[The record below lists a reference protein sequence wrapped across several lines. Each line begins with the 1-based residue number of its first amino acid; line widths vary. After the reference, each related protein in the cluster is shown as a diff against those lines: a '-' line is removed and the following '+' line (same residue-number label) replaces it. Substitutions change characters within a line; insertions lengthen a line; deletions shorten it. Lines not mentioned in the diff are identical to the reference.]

1 MATANLSW
9 TPVDDGFSLSQDV
22 EYKAMDD
29 VGWTLHSVVSAS
41 TNTAKIT
48 GLLDNV
54 VYQIR
59 ITNHCPEALTG
70 LSTMAEVISLTCPSV
85 SIDESHTTVAF
96 SFDHLGGDVSSYVVD
111 LLSASNDVLNT
122 QTFSSP
128 GAVVSSTFTGL
139 DLSTLYRIR
148 VAPRAQGSLT
158 LHTLVCIAVSF
169 TTDSCE
175 PPTDVSAEM
184 S

>member
-9 TPVDDGFSLSQDV
+9 TPVDDGFSVSQDV
-22 EYKAMDD
+22 EYKAMAD
-29 VGWTLHSVVSAS
+29 VGWTLHSVVTAS

-54 VYQIR
+54 IYQIR
-59 ITNHCPEALTG
+59 VTNHCPEGLSG

-85 SIDESHTTVAF
+85 TIDETHTTVTF
-96 SFDHLGGDVSSYVVD
+96 SYDTLGGDVSAYDVS
-111 LLSASNDVLNT
+111 LLSAVDVVLNT
-122 QTFSSP
+122 QTFNTP
-128 GAVVSSTFTGL
+128 GAVVSFSFTGL
-139 DLSTLYRIR
+139 DLSTVYKIR
-148 VAPRAQGSLT
+148 VTPKAQGSLA
-158 LHTLVCIAVSF
+158 LYTLVCAPVTF

-184 S
+184 T

>member
-9 TPVDDGFSLSQDV
+9 TPVDDGFSLSQDI

-41 TNTAKIT
+41 TDTAKIT

-54 VYQIR
+54 IYHIR
-59 ITNHCPEALTG
+59 VTNQCPVGLSG
-70 LSTMAEVISLTCPSV
+70 LSTMAEVISLTCPPV
-85 SIDESHTTVAF
+85 TIDETHTTVTF
-96 SFDHLGGDVSSYVVD
+96 SFNTLGGDVSAYDVS
-111 LLSASNDVLNT
+111 LLSVSNVVLNT
-122 QTFSSP
+122 QTFNAP
-128 GAVVSSTFTGL
+128 GPVVSFSFTGL
-139 DLSTLYRIR
+139 DLSTVYKIR
-148 VAPRAQGSLT
+148 VTPKAQGSLALYT
-158 LHTLVCIAVSF
+158 QVCTAVSF

-184 S
+184 T